1 MIKREIYLD
10 RIRGFYHNKD
20 LIKVIFG
27 LRRSGKSVILEQIIE
42 ELKVSGIDDKHII
55 FLNFELLEYAFIKT
69 AIDLDKYIKDMAKD
83 NKTYYVF
90 LDEIQKIE
98 DFDKAINSLRARGKF
113 SIFITGS
120 NSRMTVTELSTELT
134 RKICEF

>member
-10 RIRGFYHNKD
+10 RIRGFYHHKE

-42 ELKVSGIDDKHII
+42 ELKESGIDDDHIV

-69 AIDLDKYIKDMAKD
+69 AIDLDIYIKDIAKD
-83 NKTYYVF
+83 DKTYYVF

-98 DFDKAINSLRARGKF
+98 DFDKAINSLRVRGKF
-113 SIFITGS
+113 SIFVTGS

-134 RKICEF
+134 RKIC

>member
-1 MIKREIYLD
+1 MIKRELYLD
-10 RIRGFYHNKD
+10 RIRGFYHHKE

-42 ELKVSGIDDKHII
+42 ELKESGVDDEHII

-69 AIDLDKYIKDMAKD
+69 ALDLDKYIKDIVKD
-83 NKTYYVF
+83 DKTYYVF

-98 DFDKAINSLRARGKF
+98 DFDKAINSLRVRDKF
-113 SIFITGS
+113 SIFVTGS

-134 RKICEF
+134 REIC

>member
-10 RIRGFYHNKD
+10 RIRGFYHHKE

-42 ELKVSGIDDKHII
+42 ELKESGIDDDHII

-69 AIDLDKYIKDMAKD
+69 AIDLDKYIKDIAKD
-83 NKTYYVF
+83 DKTYYVF
-90 LDEIQKIE
+90 LDEIQKVE
-98 DFDKAINSLRARGKF
+98 DFDKAVNSLRVPGKF
-113 SIFITGS
+113 SIFVTGS

-134 RKICEF
+134 RKIC

>member
-1 MIKREIYLD
+1 MLKREIYLD
-10 RIRGFYHNKD
+10 RIRGFYHHKE

-42 ELKVSGIDDKHII
+42 ELREEGIDEDHII

-69 AIDLDKYIKDMAKD
+69 AIDLDKYIKDIAKD
-83 NKTYYVF
+83 DKTYYVF

-98 DFDKAINSLRARGKF
+98 DFDKAINSIRVRGKF
-113 SIFITGS
+113 SIFVTGS

-134 RKICEF
+134 RKIC